1 MLRLMDS
8 ENVDSGGDQIPAS
21 WSGDTLWGQTDNMF
35 NANDN
40 RYILHYIVGQ
50 CIEEVEEEEEYETK
64 VETLFNRIS
73 LYVTEW

>member
-8 ENVDSGGDQIPAS
+8 ENVDSGGDQIPAP
-21 WSGDTLWGQTDNMF
+21 WSGDTLWRQTDNMF
-35 NANDN
+35 YANDN

-50 CIEEVEEEEEYETK
+50 CIEEGEEEDFETK